1 MIYLGVIGYPIKHSV
16 SPAMHTAAMK
26 RAGIEGVY
34 LAFEVRPE
42 MLKEAVIGA
51 RALGFTGLNVTIP
64 FKEDVAELVELKE
77 YAAMLKAVNTIDL
90 REMRGYN
97 TDVHGVKAS
106 LQQYDL
112 EGKIALVVGAGGAGK
127 AAALALMELG
137 STVILSNRT
146 ESRGLEAV
154 EILRKYGK
162 CMFHPYDRL
171 TELEGKLDIIVNA
184 TPLGMRGFEQKLPIP
199 EKLLKPGMI
208 VFDTVYNPPETHLI
222 LAARKAGCE
231 AVSGIEMLV
240 HQGAKAFEIWT
251 GIKPDVDVMRRA
263 AIDALKN
270 SFIS

>member
-16 SPAMHTAAMK
+16 SPAMHMAAMK
-26 RAGIEGVY
+26 RAGVEGVY
-34 LAFEVRPE
+34 LAFEVRPG

-64 FKEDVAELVELKE
+64 FKEDVTELVELKE

-90 REMRGYN
+90 RDMSGYN
-97 TDVHGVKAS
+97 TDVYGVIAS
-106 LQQYDL
+106 LSKYDVN
-112 EGKIALVVGAGGAGK
+112 EKVALVVGAGGAGK

-146 ESRGLEAV
+146 KSRGLEAV
-154 EILRKYGK
+154 ETLRKYGK

-171 TELEGKLDIIVNA
+171 MELEGKLDIIVNA

-208 VFDTVYNPPETHLI
+208 VFDTVYNPLETPLI
-222 LAARKAGCE
+222 LAARKAGCK
-231 AVSGIEMLV
+231 VISGIEMLV
-240 HQGAKAFEIWT
+240 YQGAKAFEIWT
-251 GIKPDVDVMRRA
+251 GIKPDVDIMRRA
-263 AIDALKN
+263 AIEALKN